1 MTLYLHECKRG
12 LKSFLIWS
20 LSLGLLAVI
29 CLMLY
34 PEMKDQSAQLNDMFS
49 GLGSFTSAF
58 GMDVL
63 GFADAMGFYGIEC
76 GACLGLGGGLYAA
89 FLGSG
94 MISKEESG
102 HTAEFLYTNPLS
114 RTQILLQKYAALITQ
129 LIGFNLVWA
138 LFSLGSFAY
147 IGEEPAW
154 KAFLLFQFAQFV
166 LQLELATFSFLFS
179 AFLGRSSLGA
189 GIGLMAAMYFLSMW
203 GNISDSVDG
212 VQFITP
218 YWYADASRVIADAQI
233 DGKLMLLGVL
243 YLVIALLI
251 TIVGYNRKDI
261 TA

>member
-20 LSLGLLAVI
+20 LSLGVLAI
-29 CLMLY
+29 FCLILY
-34 PEMKDQSAQLNDMFS
+34 PEMKGQADQIDDMFS
-49 GLGSFTSAF
+49 SLGSFTSAF

-63 GFADAMGFYGIEC
+63 GFGDAMGFYGVEC

-102 HTAEFLYTNPLS
+102 HTAEFLYTNPIS
-114 RTQILLQKYAALITQ
+114 RTYILFQKYTALVTQ
-129 LIGFNLVWA
+129 LLGFNLIWMICA
-138 LFSLGSFAY
+138 LGTFAY

-154 KAFLLFQFAQFV
+154 KAFFLFQIAQFM

-203 GNISDSVDG
+203 GNISDIVDG
-212 VQFITP
+212 VQYITP
-218 YWYADASRVIADAQI
+218 YWYADASRVIAEAQI
-233 DGKLMLLGVL
+233 DGKLVALGIV
-243 YLVIALLI
+243 YLVVALII
-251 TIVGYNRKDI
+251 TIIGYNRKDI